1 MLTSSGVYGDGVE
14 RIVELHLE
22 HEEVDAEEDHAA
34 DDADGDGGPRLV
46 RVAAAA
52 LRHHAGQQPVHRQQV
67 APVLADEDAID
78 EDHGEAAAAP
88 AQHRRHHRARDRG
101 LVARSRDRSLS
112 QDKPAN

>member
-1 MLTSSGVYGDGVE
+1 
-14 RIVELHLE
+14 
-22 HEEVDAEEDHAA
+22 
-34 DDADGDGGPRLV
+34 
-46 RVAAAA
+46 
-52 LRHHAGQQPVHRQQV
+52 
-67 APVLADEDAID
+67 VLADEDAID